1 MGVGAGFAGLQ
12 AAKSLARANRSAT
25 VTIIDRHNYHTFTPL
40 LYQVATASL
49 EPEGIAY
56 PIRTALRAHRNVSSR
71 VADVVGLD
79 LRKRL
84 VETAATGAI
93 QYDYLILAAGSSTNF
108 FDVAG
113 AEEQSHALKDLPEAL
128 VLRNDLL
135 NAVERAAV
143 EPDIERRRELLSIVV
158 VGGGPTGVE
167 LAGAIAELTRA
178 MIARDFPS
186 LNLSDVRI
194 NLVEAGDRLLH
205 AFHPSLSA
213 AALRFLR
220 RRGVQVRLNTAVESV
235 EEDGVRLHGD
245 VVVSSVLVIW
255 AAGVHA
261 AALAGD
267 LGVSAGSAGR
277 VGVLP
282 RCSCPITR
290 RSPSLETWPLRQGDP
305 FCPRSRPSR
314 CRSEHTPGS
323 NVARQIGGLEPLPIR
338 YIDRGTMAT
347 LGRSNAVAQVGWLRL
362 TGFPA
367 WIAWLGLHLVGL
379 IGFRNRLL
387 VLVNWAW
394 EYFFFRRGARAVI
407 QLQDTPSR

>member
-1 MGVGAGFAGLQ
+1 M
-12 AAKSLARANRSAT
+12 
-25 VTIIDRHNYHTFTPL
+25 
-40 LYQVATASL
+40 
-49 EPEGIAY
+49 
-56 PIRTALRAHRNVSSR
+56 
-71 VADVVGLD
+71 
-79 LRKRL
+79 
-84 VETAATGAI
+84 
-93 QYDYLILAAGSSTNF
+93 
-108 FDVAG
+108 
-113 AEEQSHALKDLPEAL
+113 
-128 VLRNDLL
+128 
-135 NAVERAAV
+135 
-143 EPDIERRRELLSIVV
+143 
-158 VGGGPTGVE
+158 
-167 LAGAIAELTRA
+167 
-178 MIARDFPS
+178 
-186 LNLSDVRI
+186 
-194 NLVEAGDRLLH
+194 
-205 AFHPSLSA
+205 
-213 AALRFLR
+213 
-220 RRGVQVRLNTAVESV
+220 QVRLNTAVESV

-290 RSPSLETWPLRQGDP
+290 RSPSLETWPLRQGESILP
-305 FCPRSRPSR
+305 ALAPVAVQER
-314 CRSEHTPGS
+314 EHTPGS

-387 VLVNWAW
+387 VLVNWAGYTSSFG
-394 EYFFFRRGARAVI
+394 EARGRSPN
-407 QLQDTPSR
+407 LKDTPSR